1 MAALFDEKEDWTFG
15 KLDAVYE
22 EIEKIATEELKL
34 SVFPNQIEVIDSE
47 KMLDAY
53 SSMAMP
59 VYYRHWSL
67 GKSFISNQK
76 SYQAGHQSLAYEVVI
91 NSNPCISYL
100 QESND
105 MTMQTLVLAHAAF
118 GHNFVFK
125 NNQEFI
131 KWTSPESILD
141 ELNFAKVFIAR
152 CEEKFGVHAVEAV
165 LDACHALMD
174 HGVDTHKRQTKSLRE
189 SSEDFRLAQSAD
201 QRMRD
206 YDLLWEKTVYSRQR
220 QEEVPAEWV
229 DERWAG
235 EQNLLY
241 FIEKRAPGMPQWKR
255 EIVRIVR
262 RIAQYF
268 HPQGLTKVL
277 NEGWATFTHHYVL
290 NRMHE
295 KGLITDGAWFTFIQ
309 SHTNVIAQPE
319 FDKPYYSGINPYALG
334 FSMFR
339 DIKRMCES
347 PTEED
352 RSHFP
357 HLAGSNWL
365 DACHEAVREYN
376 DSGFISQYL
385 SPKLIRDFRL
395 FALEDDAESPTY
407 RVEKIHDER
416 GYGKIRALLAE
427 KHTRSARVPAIS
439 VEGADLRGDRV
450 LRLSY
455 RPYRGRPLDEDSAK
469 MTLGYIESLWGYPVK
484 LEAK

>member
-1 MAALFDEKEDWTFG
+1 MAILFDEKEDWTFG

-22 EIEKIATEELKL
+22 EIEKIATDELKL
-34 SVFPNQIEVIDSE
+34 SIFPNQVEVIDSE

-76 SYQAGHQSLAYEVVI
+76 SYQAGHQALAYEVVI

-125 NNQEFI
+125 NNQEFV
-131 KWTSPESILD
+131 KWTSPDSILD
-141 ELNFAKVFIAR
+141 ELNFAKIFIAR
-152 CEEKFGVHAVEAV
+152 CEEKFGVHEVEAV

-174 HGVDTHKRQTKSLRE
+174 HGVDSHKRQAKSALE
-189 SSEDFRLAQSAD
+189 SSDDFRAARSAE
-201 QRMRD
+201 QRLRD
-206 YDLLWEKTVYSRQR
+206 YDLVWEKTVYGRPQQEGGSRGGESVGR
-220 QEEVPAEWV
+220 WSGEE
-229 DERWAG
+229 
-235 EQNLLY
+235 NLLY
-241 FIEKRAPGMPQWKR
+241 FLEKNAPGMPQWKR

-262 RIAQYF
+262 KIAQYF
-268 HPQGLTKVL
+268 YPQGLTKVL
-277 NEGWATFTHHYVL
+277 NEGWATFTHHYIL

-309 SHTNVIAQPE
+309 SHTNVIAQPD
-319 FDKPYYSGINPYALG
+319 FDTPYYSGINPYALG

-339 DIKRMCES
+339 DIKRLCEE

-352 RSHFP
+352 RKNFP
-357 HLAGSNWL
+357 HLMGRHWL
-365 DACHEAVREYN
+365 DTCHEAVREFN

-395 FALEDDAESPTY
+395 FALRDDNGSSEYEVES
-407 RVEKIHDER
+407 IHDEM

-427 KHTRSARVPAIS
+427 KHTRSARVPSLA
-439 VEGADLRGDRV
+439 VEDADLRGDRT
-450 LRLSY
+450 LRLKY
-455 RPYRGRPLDEDSAK
+455 RPYRGRPLDTDSAK
-469 MTLGYIESLWGYPVK
+469 QTLAYLESLWGYPVK
-484 LEAK
+484 IE